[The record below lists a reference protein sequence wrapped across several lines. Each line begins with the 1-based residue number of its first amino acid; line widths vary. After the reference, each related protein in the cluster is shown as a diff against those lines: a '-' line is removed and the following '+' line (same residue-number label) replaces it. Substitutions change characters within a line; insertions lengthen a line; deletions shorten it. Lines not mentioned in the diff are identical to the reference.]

1 MAISVDLLDEPRL
14 VFGNN
19 HLCSDPKVGLSSYG
33 PAGLDVESGKT
44 RVIRA
49 GAIGT
54 PQALAHLR
62 EFLLKLS
69 FAIAIKKTAKPQ
81 PWRVDF
87 PGLDARGPLGFEVY
101 LDGSSVETISDT
113 EEQEVLK
120 PVDRRGRI
128 EGAVNLYAQKF
139 VDLVTGS
146 SSSPRYRAPPSL
158 QTSREDVSRPYP
170 EV

>member
-49 GAIGT
+49 GTIGT
-54 PQALAHLR
+54 SQALAHLR
-62 EFLLKLS
+62 EFLFKLS
-69 FAIAIKKTAKPQ
+69 FAIPIKRTVQPQ
-81 PWRVDF
+81 PWRMDF
-87 PGLDARGPLGFEVY
+87 PGLDSTGPLSFEVY
-101 LDGSSVETISDT
+101 LDGSAVETISDT

-120 PVDRRGRI
+120 
-128 EGAVNLYAQKF
+128 
-139 VDLVTGS
+139 
-146 SSSPRYRAPPSL
+146 
-158 QTSREDVSRPYP
+158 SR
-170 EV
+170 